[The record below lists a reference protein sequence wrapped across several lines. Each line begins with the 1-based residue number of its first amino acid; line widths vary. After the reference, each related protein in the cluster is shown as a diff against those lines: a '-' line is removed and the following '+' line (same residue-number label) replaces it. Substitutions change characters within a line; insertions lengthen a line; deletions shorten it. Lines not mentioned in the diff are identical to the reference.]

1 MSQAGLQLRTNYLVP
16 FFHTNTRTEFRVD
29 SADKVVLSNM
39 RLADFGVTLP
49 AGNSNYVVT
58 AGVYSIIRNIY
69 LYSGSVLIDQMR
81 DCSKYMA
88 IKNMRGSTADIY
100 DLNQQLLCSN
110 NVLVG
115 EEIAQFE
122 ALSNKLIGRVPL
134 SQIFALLRST
144 DTLNSWDTLRL
155 VIEYNTNP
163 QEIFIQQVGG
173 RPAVWTVNT
182 PLLAYDELVVDEAGR
197 DAMMK
202 QGKAVT
208 LTYSQIERERWYVP
222 QNSSYYSQRL
232 RAFDDKTL
240 TKVVIQ
246 TLDVGEVDDYLGKNY
261 SVAVLGEKIQLN
273 VNGKKLLPY
282 QGAFLQNQKTAMF
295 HDSFGTHICYTG
307 ENTDTN
313 TNGDVDTVYG
323 DNQSQDL
330 LGQLSFFGCDVLNKI
345 TNLDVEYARD
355 TTVAGQTA
363 ELEMWIFGEVNMYCK
378 KDATGKIS
386 IGYV

>member
-1 MSQAGLQLRTNYLVP
+1 MSQAGLQLRTSYNVP
-16 FFHTNTRTEFRVD
+16 FFHTNARTEFRID
-29 SADKVVLSNM
+29 SSDKVVLANI
-39 RLADFGVTLP
+39 RLCDFGLTP
-49 AGNSNYVVT
+49 AAGDANYAVT
-58 AGVYSIIRNIY
+58 AGLYSIIRNIY
-69 LYSGSVLIDQMR
+69 LYSGSILIDQMR

-88 IKNMRGSTADIY
+88 IKNMRGSSADIY

-110 NVLVG
+110 NVLDGDV
-115 EEIAQFE
+115 IAHFE

-134 SQIFALLRST
+134 SQIFGLLRST

-155 VIEYNTNP
+155 VIEYNTNAND
-163 QEIFIQQVGG
+163 IFVNQGG
-173 RPAVWTVNT
+173 RPAAWTVST
-182 PLLAYDELVVDEAGR
+182 PLLAYDELVVDEQGR

-222 QNSSYYSQRL
+222 QNSAYYSQRL

-246 TLDVGEVDDYLGKNY
+246 TLENDVDDYLCKNY
-261 SVAVLGEKIQLN
+261 SLAVLGEKIQLN

-295 HDSFGTHICYTG
+295 HDSFGAHICFTG
-307 ENTDTN
+307 ENQDTN
-313 TNGDVDTVYG
+313 TDGAVDNIYG
-323 DNQSQDL
+323 DGQSNGL

-363 ELEMWIFGEVNMYCK
+363 ELEMWIFGEVNMYLK
-378 KDATGKIS
+378 KEATGKIS